1 MMPRILIV
9 DDDAAQRHIITS
21 ICRSEGHEIQEAQDA
36 EQALALIDSFSPQV
50 VLTDLRMPGGGG
62 LSLLENIG
70 AKKDAPELIVM
81 TAYSSIET
89 AVKAIR
95 LGAYDYLTKPLDRQE
110 LLLVIGRALEK
121 QALKTQKQRLQS
133 ELLERNST
141 GLVTES
147 QAMKEIV
154 AKVKLIAQSNATVL
168 LRGESGT
175 GKERI
180 AHLIHYSGPRAG
192 QPFIG
197 INCAA
202 IPESLME
209 SELFGYEKGSFTG
222 ALGRKIGVFEAAHS
236 GTLFLDEVA
245 DLSPSAQAKV
255 LRVLQNKEI
264 RRVGGVDN
272 ILVDVRIIAATNQ
285 NLEEKIRQNL
295 FREDL
300 FYRLNIIPLVIPPLR
315 ERRIDIVAL
324 VNFHLKKHGELRQIQ
339 PEALGLLK
347 DYGWP
352 GNVRELEAVLERIL
366 VLSNGATIAV
376 NDLPPEIACR
386 RQSADAIPEA
396 GFMIPREGLNLERLE
411 MDILRQALELNRG
424 NMAEAAKLLGLTY
437 RTFQYRAHKFGLVS
451 D

>member
-1 MMPRILIV
+1 MPRILIV
-9 DDDAAQRHIITS
+9 DDDAAQRHIIAS
-21 ICRSEGHEIQEAQDA
+21 ICQSEGYEIQEASDA
-36 EQALALIDSFSPQV
+36 EQALALIDNFSPQV
-50 VLTDLRMPGGGG
+50 VLTDLRMPGSGG
-62 LSLLENIG
+62 LSLLEKIG
-70 AKKDAPELIVM
+70 PREDAPELIVM

-95 LGAYDYLTKPLDRQE
+95 MGAYDYLTKPLDRQE

-121 QALKTQKQRLQS
+121 QTLKVQKQRLQN

-147 QAMKEIV
+147 QAMQEIV

-180 AHLIHYSGPRAG
+180 AHLIHYSSPRAG

-209 SELFGYEKGSFTG
+209 SELFGYEKGAFTG
-222 ALGRKIGVFEAAHS
+222 AVGRKIGVFEAAHN

-264 RRVGGVDN
+264 RRVGGVES

-285 NLEEKIRQNL
+285 NLEENIRRNI

-315 ERRIDIVAL
+315 ERRNDIGAL
-324 VNFHLKKHGELRQIQ
+324 INYHLKKYGELRQIE
-339 PEALGLLK
+339 PEVLSLLK
-347 DYGWP
+347 AYDWP

-366 VLSNGATIAV
+366 ILSAGVKIAV
-376 NDLPPEIACR
+376 SDLPPEIACR
-386 RQSADAIPEA
+386 HQPTSEMQDAS
-396 GFMIPREGLNLERLE
+396 FMIPKEGLNLEKLE
-411 MDILRQALELNRG
+411 QDILRQALERSQG

-437 RTFQYRAHKFGLVS
+437 RTFQYRAHKFGLVP